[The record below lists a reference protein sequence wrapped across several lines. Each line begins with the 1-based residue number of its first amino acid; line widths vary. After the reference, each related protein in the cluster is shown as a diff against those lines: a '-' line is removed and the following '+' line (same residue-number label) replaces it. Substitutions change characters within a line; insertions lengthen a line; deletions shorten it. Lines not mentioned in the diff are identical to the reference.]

1 MEKFSDSQVI
11 PGYMPDFEI
20 IVVAKGGL
28 FLHGLKDCVISTSA
42 QLIGTGEGTFMLL
55 VNAKKCK
62 ENVNN
67 QWIDYSITSADY
79 IGVFSTDLDYKD
91 KTRPSKLG
99 DFLMFLEGA
108 GEINVKIP
116 NHKLTRSADE
126 EEEVDFTI
134 EPEGD
139 AVYKLTTTFPRSR
152 AAANAKNAGAMI
164 NFEASKCSPH
174 TEWIQHFTWG
184 AQLAAALATKHT
196 NHAFAK
202 VHQGPKCT
210 EAIKLWVVRQEAD
223 QALER
228 QYH

>member
-20 IVVAKGGL
+20 IVVGKGGL

-42 QLIGTGEGTFMLL
+42 QLIGTGEEIFMLL

-91 KTRPSKLG
+91 KSRPSKLG

-152 AAANAKNAGAMI
+152 ALLSIQVEPDVLACSRRTGCAHVFNSFDLNNCNSHVI
-164 NFEASKCSPH
+164 FVCFCLFDRLLTCFVLRSK
-174 TEWIQHFTWG
+174 
-184 AQLAAALATKHT
+184 
-196 NHAFAK
+196 
-202 VHQGPKCT
+202 
-210 EAIKLWVVRQEAD
+210 
-223 QALER
+223 
-228 QYH
+228 